1 MILATALVS
10 FWVNNFS
17 TYNKLYGSISAIFIL
32 MSLVF
37 VNSFAILMGFE
48 LNVTLTQLKAKKAKE
63 VEKVE
68 QEVA

>member
-1 MILATALVS
+1 
-10 FWVNNFS
+10 
-17 TYNKLYGSISAIFIL
+17 